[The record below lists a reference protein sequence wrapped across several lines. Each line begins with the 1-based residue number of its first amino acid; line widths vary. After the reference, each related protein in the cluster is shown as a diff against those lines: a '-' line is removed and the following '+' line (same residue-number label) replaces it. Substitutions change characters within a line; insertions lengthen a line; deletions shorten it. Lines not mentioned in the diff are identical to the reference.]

1 MNMMT
6 PLMTPFPPSTA
17 TNWLEIHRGDAP
29 LVVSFPHTG
38 IDIPAPFDWGMV
50 SRDFSLTDT
59 DWHIEKLYD
68 FVRDMGA
75 TTIRTHVS
83 RAVIDVNRDPSGASL
98 YPGQAT
104 TGLCP
109 LTTFDGEPLYHPG
122 FEPNEESINTR
133 RALYFEPYHAAL
145 ADEIARLRGTHDTV
159 VVYDCHS
166 IRSVVPRLFEDRLP
180 VLNIGTN
187 GGQSCSP
194 ELRESLG
201 AMAYSSGFSSIMD
214 GRFKGG
220 WITRHHGQP
229 DNGVHAVQME
239 LAMRGYLLDE
249 HDPAVFDVGFA
260 QPLRAVLVTLLQAC
274 LAFAEAGVTEGAP

>member
-6 PLMTPFPPSTA
+6 PLMTSSSTS
-17 TNWLEIHRGDAP
+17 WLEIHRGDAP

-38 IDIPAPFDWGMV
+38 LDIPAPFDWGMV
-50 SRDFSLTDT
+50 SRDVSLRDT
-59 DWHIEKLYD
+59 DWHIEKLYG
-68 FVRDMGA
+68 FARDMGA
-75 TTIRTHVS
+75 TTIRTRVS
-83 RAVIDVNRDPSGASL
+83 RSVIDVNRDPTGASL

-109 LTTFDGEPLYHPG
+109 LTTFDGDPLYHPG
-122 FEPNEESINTR
+122 FEPDEDSISDR
-133 RALYFEPYHAAL
+133 RALYFEPYDAAL
-145 ADEIARLRGTHDTV
+145 ADEIARLRRHHDTV
-159 VVYDCHS
+159 VLYDCHS

-229 DNGVHAVQME
+229 ANAVHAVQME

-249 HDPAVFDVGFA
+249 NDPAVFDDEFA
-260 QPLRAVLVTLLQAC
+260 APLRAVLTTLLQAC
-274 LAFAEAGVTEGAP
+274 LAFAEAGVSEGAP